1 MVASILRP
9 VRLVTRDLPG
19 TGGLHKA
26 IPEDFVVEEIPAYLP
41 SGDGPHTFLSIEKR
55 GLDTDEAVT
64 RIAAALGV
72 AARDVGV
79 AGQKDRQALTRQ
91 WISVPNVDPARAL
104 GLTLDGI
111 RVLGAERHGNKLRT
125 GHLRG
130 NRFTLTLRGVVDD
143 APARARAILDGLVAA
158 GGLPNYFGPQRF
170 GARGDN
176 GERGKR
182 LLLGGG
188 AAKGNPKQNRFFV
201 SAYQAELFNRALD
214 ARIDDGLLRTALVGD
229 VLKKS
234 DTGGLFTVDDAALA
248 DAQARLA
255 SGAVVVTGPMFGHT
269 MMAPPAGTP
278 AAAREESILAQ
289 EGITPA
295 AFATLG
301 KLAEG
306 TRRPLLVPIDRPEAR
321 PGDEPGTLLLA
332 FGLPSGSYATTLL
345 AEVTK

>member
-1 MVASILRP
+1 M
-9 VRLVTRDLPG
+9 RLVTRDLPG

-26 IPEDFVVEEIPAYLP
+26 VPEDFIVEEIPAYLP
-41 SGDGPHTFLSIEKR
+41 SGEGPHTFLYIEKR

-64 RIAAALGV
+64 RVAAALGV

-91 WISVPNVDPARAL
+91 WISVPDVEPARAL
-104 GLTLDGI
+104 ALTLDGI
-111 RVLGAERHGNKLRT
+111 RVLQAARHGNKLRT

-143 APARARAILDGLVAA
+143 APARARAILDALVAR

-182 LLLGGG
+182 LLLSGG
-188 AAKGNPKQNRFFV
+188 AVRGNPKQSRFLI
-201 SAYQAELFNRALD
+201 SAYQAALFNRALD
-214 ARIDDGLLRTALVGD
+214 ARIDDALLRTALVGD

-234 DTGGLFTVDDAALA
+234 DTGGLFTVDDSAHALA
-248 DAQARLA
+248 DAQARLDA
-255 SGAVVVTGPMFGHT
+255 GALVVTGPMFGHA

-278 AAAREESILAQ
+278 AAAREEAILAD

-295 AFATLG
+295 AFAALG

-306 TRRPLLVPIDRPEAR
+306 TRRPLLVPIETPEVRA
-321 PGDEPGTLLLA
+321 GDEPGTLVLA

-345 AEVTK
+345 AEITKGAER